1 MKKGKTIM
9 DAVAKEQINIYI
21 KLLSEVSQDNYDF
34 KEWIPNCIECLQFAL
49 DNEELLSEKPEL
61 YQDTLSTLSLLYS
74 WIIENAKWA
83 YIVLRQK
90 FRTIYSPK
98 EVGGALKEVAN
109 RLNKQKE
116 ELYTSDYLVNFKDGD
131 GNLKSV
137 EQIFTELSEQ
147 WNKY

>member
-1 MKKGKTIM
+1 M

-34 KEWIPNCIECLQFAL
+34 REWIPNCIECLQFAL

>member
-1 MKKGKTIM
+1 M

-49 DNEELLSEKPEL
+49 DNEELLSEKSEL

-83 YIVLRQK
+83 YIILRQK

-98 EVGGALKEVAN
+98 EVGGALKDVAN

>member
-1 MKKGKTIM
+1 M

-34 KEWIPNCIECLQFAL
+34 REWIPNCIECLQFAL

-61 YQDTLSTLSLLYS
+61 YQDILSTLSLLYS

>member
-1 MKKGKTIM
+1 M

>member
-1 MKKGKTIM
+1 M

-98 EVGGALKEVAN
+98 EVRGALKDVAN

>member
-1 MKKGKTIM
+1 M

-83 YIVLRQK
+83 HIVLRQK

>member
-1 MKKGKTIM
+1 MKEGNIM

-49 DNEELLSEKPEL
+49 DNEELLSEKSEL

-83 YIVLRQK
+83 YIILRQK

-98 EVGGALKEVAN
+98 EVGGALKDVAN

>member
-1 MKKGKTIM
+1 M

-83 YIVLRQK
+83 YIILRQK

-98 EVGGALKEVAN
+98 EVGGALKDVAN

>member
-1 MKKGKTIM
+1 M
-9 DAVAKEQINIYI
+9 DAVTKEQINIYI

-34 KEWIPNCIECLQFAL
+34 REWIPNCIECLQFAL
-49 DNEELLSEKPEL
+49 GNEELLSEKPEL

-90 FRTIYSPK
+90 FRTIYNPK
-98 EVGGALKEVAN
+98 EVGGALKEVVN

>member
-1 MKKGKTIM
+1 M

-98 EVGGALKEVAN
+98 EVGGALKDVAN